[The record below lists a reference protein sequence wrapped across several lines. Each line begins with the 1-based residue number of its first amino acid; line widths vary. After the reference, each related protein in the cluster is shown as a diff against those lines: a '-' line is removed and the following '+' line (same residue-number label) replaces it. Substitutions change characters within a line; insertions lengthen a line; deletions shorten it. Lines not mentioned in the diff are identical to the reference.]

1 MTQQAP
7 TALKLKLKN
16 LNIHARLGGLKSCS
30 YQSFLIIREKIAH
43 AHAHKTATI
52 KIMFVRNVNITSQV
66 HVKYI
71 KVVVAKKENIKMKK
85 AW

>member
-30 YQSFLIIREKIAH
+30 YQSFF
-43 AHAHKTATI
+43 I
-52 KIMFVRNVNITSQV
+52 KG
-66 HVKYI
+66 
-71 KVVVAKKENIKMKK
+71 KKLHMRMHTKLQL
-85 AW
+85 